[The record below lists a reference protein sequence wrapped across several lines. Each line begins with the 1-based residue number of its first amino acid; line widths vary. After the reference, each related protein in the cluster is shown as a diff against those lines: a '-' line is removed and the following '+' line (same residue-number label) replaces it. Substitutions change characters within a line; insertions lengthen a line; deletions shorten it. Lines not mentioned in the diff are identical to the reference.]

1 MIQSGNSE
9 YSIVSDREIAS
20 VIGNFSSGMVMN
32 TLHNILNDPDRLRY
46 FSIGNLVNAYE
57 TDYKVTVAQHPDLA
71 QDLAKAR
78 IDTYEAII
86 NKLCDH
92 FHLSVNLNGNMDLYS
107 VASNMYQ
114 FLVAEFPQNVVNF
127 YYNLMLREKNNLYH
141 SYDLEAL
148 KKAKDSST
156 IYSRKV
162 YKTTDNK
169 LWMIHTNLDTII
181 TDMYAQDIS
190 LEQVLELCYANNKVL
205 AKFLS
210 SFLLENHNFYQSFI
224 IPFMNGV
231 NRASTITHIR
241 LQLQPMIM
249 DAAKSLLQPAT

>member
-1 MIQSGNSE
+1 MIQSSNSE

-20 VIGNFSSGMVMN
+20 IIGNFSPGMVMN

-57 TDYKVTVAQHPDLA
+57 TDYQLNITQYPDHAQEFA
-71 QDLAKAR
+71 QVRTDV
-78 IDTYEAII
+78 YEAII

-92 FHLSVNLNGNMDLYS
+92 FHLSANLNAGMDLYS

-114 FLVAEFPQNVVNF
+114 FLVAEFPKNIVNF
-127 YYNLMLREKNNLYH
+127 YYNLMLREKNNIYH
-141 SYDLEAL
+141 RYDLEAF

-169 LWMIHTNLDTII
+169 LWLIHTNLDAII

-190 LEQVLELCYANNKVL
+190 LEQVIELCFMENKTIS
-205 AKFLS
+205 KFLS

-224 IPFMNGV
+224 IPYMNSIH
-231 NRASTITHIR
+231 RASTITHIR

-249 DAAKSLLQPAT
+249 DAAKTIIQPAT